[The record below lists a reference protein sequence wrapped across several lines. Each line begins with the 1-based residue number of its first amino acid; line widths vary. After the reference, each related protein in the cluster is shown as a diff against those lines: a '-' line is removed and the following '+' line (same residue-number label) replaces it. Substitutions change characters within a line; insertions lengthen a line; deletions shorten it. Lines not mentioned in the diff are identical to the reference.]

1 MTYRFMSSTARTIH
15 QSRSLWATQ
24 TKSAL
29 FHSHL
34 PEGLLAIKQAQLSV
48 VSALPANRS
57 YLHTSTSIWSENR
70 NESEQP
76 IAQLPQLMNNPP
88 HIVWPSF
95 FKSVS
100 NLMSSFLIIKPYF
113 DNDFS
118 LKEFVRGTKQAL
130 LVIANALAVGD
141 LDGLKEL
148 LDKEA
153 FSEIKENIRRF
164 DSKQLAELAVPNPE
178 DVYLTFPYQVGIIM
192 NDNAKGVQERFV
204 EITVCF
210 HILRGLSELIKTGD
224 FQPGPSS
231 FQTHRDKIVICNYRF
246 IREFTKGVEGQWTVN
261 LVHHFNLSNDS

>member
-1 MTYRFMSSTARTIH
+1 MKTFFVHYR
-15 QSRSLWATQ
+15 
-24 TKSAL
+24 
-29 FHSHL
+29 
-34 PEGLLAIKQAQLSV
+34 
-48 VSALPANRS
+48 
-57 YLHTSTSIWSENR
+57 
-70 NESEQP
+70 
-76 IAQLPQLMNNPP
+76 
-88 HIVWPSF
+88 PSF

-192 NDNAKGVQERFV
+192 NDNAKGISYILCIGPQNCTKLCDCLGVQERFV